1 MKEDADRLHK
11 CVEEM
16 VNELDLDEMMNELDL
31 DSGGAAYLRWSR
43 NRVALLTRRPP
54 PPMKTGSEVL
64 EFAKCDP
71 ATGAIVLHL
80 RGRQPLRLTASP
92 AALRALKAA
101 VMGSYAYAAQQTAAK
116 RPAERHNLGNSS

>member
-16 VNELDLDEMMNELDL
+16 VNELDLD
-31 DSGGAAYLRWSR
+31 SGGAAYLRRSR
-43 NRVALLTRRPP
+43 NRVALRTRRPP
-54 PPMKTGSEVL
+54 PPMKTDSEVL
-64 EFAKCDP
+64 ESAECDP

-92 AALRALKAA
+92 AALRDLKAA
-101 VMGSYAYAAQQTAAK
+101 VLGSYACAARWRSGQQFAK
-116 RPAERHNLGNSS
+116 QKAGT